1 MAETALVLGGGGL
14 TGIGWEAGVLAG
26 LAEAGADPGAADV
39 VIGTSAGSVVGAQL
53 TSGSVTLEQ
62 LYERQLVD
70 PRGEVAG
77 RVGPAVMSR
86 YALAALR
93 SSDTR
98 AFGRRMG
105 RLALATRTAA
115 GEADRRAVIGRR
127 LLSHAW
133 PERRL
138 LITAV
143 DAATGEFRVFDA
155 ASGVGIVDAVA
166 ASCAVPGVWPPV
178 TIGGR
183 HWIDGGV
190 RSSANADVAD
200 GCRRVL
206 ILAPMAGGGGPV
218 PTVRA
223 QAERLVAGGARVELI
238 TPDRAAR
245 AAFGRNPLDPARRAA
260 AARAGRAQ
268 AAAHAAAVKAL
279 WQD

>member
-268 AAAHAAAVKAL
+268 AAAYAAAVKAL